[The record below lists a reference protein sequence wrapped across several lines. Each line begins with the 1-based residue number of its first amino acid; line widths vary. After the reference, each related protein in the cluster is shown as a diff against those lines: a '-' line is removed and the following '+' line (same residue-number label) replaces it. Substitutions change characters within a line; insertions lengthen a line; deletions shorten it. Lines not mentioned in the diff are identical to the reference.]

1 MNEIT
6 GLHNHP
12 SIILEK
18 LWKAMFFIVVV
29 FIGSINDFI
38 EAAALIKAG
47 NVWEGLLA
55 AGGGFLI
62 IVLIVLWNIIRW
74 YKTTIT
80 IKDGTIE
87 IERRTLNRNINTIAV
102 QNISNINLEQNI
114 FEMIIGTYKLKLD
127 TSSLSTAETTDV
139 EIVLKKKDAYDVK
152 NLIMQMMQEIN
163 ASETDKASFGTDVSA
178 VREAVLPMQEIPD
191 NEYDIIYTTKEI
203 IMSCFVCTNILL
215 VLITIGLIISSI
227 ISITATIKTT
237 EDVISLI
244 AAGIFQLFAGG
255 SFIAVIIKSWLSA
268 FAFRAKRCDNKVYV
282 SCGLVK
288 KRKYAVP
295 VDTINA
301 VYIESTVLGRIFKRA
316 SVKVINIGGEGDDVA
331 GMQLLL
337 AGTEKEL
344 KEKLAVLL
352 PEYTFPEHTKVKR
365 QPVKVFWC
373 KIVCSVIF
381 TACFMLGLWIGI
393 KVMQETLPNTVWAV
407 IPVCIMLLSIVG
419 NVLAYRVNGLHV
431 DEQYLVISQGMFAKK
446 IKTIPYGKIQ
456 YITQK
461 TGPLERLMHVK
472 HANISILASAA
483 YRSNPIKS
491 FPVSEFD
498 KIHEYMKKTY

>member
-1 MNEIT
+1 MNEIK

-18 LWKAMFFIVVV
+18 LWKSMIFIVLIFV
-29 FIGSINDFI
+29 GSIDDFA
-38 EAAALIKAG
+38 EALAFIKSG
-47 NVWEGLLA
+47 NVWEGLMA
-55 AGGGFLI
+55 AGGGFL
-62 IVLIVLWNIIRW
+62 LIVLVVLWNVIRW

-87 IERRTLNRNINTIAV
+87 IERRTLNRKVNTISV
-102 QNISNINLEQNI
+102 HNISNINLEQNI
-114 FEMIIGTYKLKLD
+114 FEMIVGTYKVKLD
-127 TSSLSTAETTDV
+127 TSSLSTSEKTDV
-139 EIVLKKKDAYDVK
+139 EIVLKKKDAYAVK
-152 NLIMQMMQEIN
+152 NCIIRMMQEIN
-163 ASETDKASFGTDVSA
+163 ISETDKGSFNTDVSNTQ
-178 VREAVLPMQEIPD
+178 ESVLPMQEIAD

-203 IMSCFVCTNILL
+203 IMSCLVRTNILF
-215 VLITIGLIISSI
+215 VLITISLIISSI
-227 ISITATIKTT
+227 VSITARINNT

-244 AAGIFQLFAGG
+244 VSGGVQFFAGG
-255 SFIAVIIKSWLSA
+255 SFGAVIIKAWLSD
-268 FAFRAKRCDNKVYV
+268 FAFRAKRCDDKVYV

-288 KRKYAVP
+288 KRKYVVP

-344 KEKLAVLL
+344 REKLAILL
-352 PEYTFPEHTKVKR
+352 PEYTFPERTKIKR
-365 QPVKVFWC
+365 QPVKVFWY
-373 KIVCSVIF
+373 KTVCSVIF
-381 TACFMLGLWIGI
+381 TGCFMLGLFIGI
-393 KVMQETLPNTVWAV
+393 KVMQETLPNTAWVV
-407 IPVCIMLLSIVG
+407 IALCFMLLSIIG
-419 NVLAYRVNGLHV
+419 NVLAYRTNGLHV

-456 YITQK
+456 FITQK

-472 HANISILASAA
+472 HANISILASVAN
-483 YRSNPIKS
+483 RSNPIKS